1 MSKNRSSSSYD
12 ESAQGQSPSADPPQ
26 QAGGG
31 GGAGAGDTRPSK
43 EPPSSVS
50 ESAGAAG
57 AGGSAP
63 SFIPEGGGTKSEGIT
78 AWQNDKRIT
87 GLWTINETRNSW
99 VYVTGVGW
107 KKLSTSNDSAT
118 VALTMLG
125 GSARQTNTPVN
136 YRDEADGMIHEMY
149 VW

>member
-1 MSKNRSSSSYD
+1 MSKNASSSAYAD
-12 ESAQGQSPSADPPQ
+12 EAAQGKSPSAEPPQ
-26 QAGGG
+26 TSGE
-31 GGAGAGDTRPSK
+31 GGAAASSGGRPSA
-43 EPPSSVS
+43 EPPQSVS
-50 ESAGAAG
+50 ASAGAAG
-57 AGGSAP
+57 ASAP
-63 SFIPEGGGTKSEGIT
+63 SLIPESEGAKSEGIT

-99 VYVTGVGW
+99 VYITGVGW
-107 KKLSTSNDSAT
+107 KKLSNTVDSAT
-118 VALTMLG
+118 VALTMIS

>member
-26 QAGGG
+26 QSGGG
-31 GGAGAGDTRPSK
+31 GVGAGESKPSN

-50 ESAGAAG
+50 ASSGAG
-57 AGGSAP
+57 AGSTAP
-63 SFIPEGGGTKSEGIT
+63 SLIPEGGATKSEGIT

>member
-12 ESAQGQSPSADPPQ
+12 ESAQGQSPSATPPQ
-26 QAGGG
+26 QSG
-31 GGAGAGDTRPSK
+31 GGAGAGAGDTKPTK

-63 SFIPEGGGTKSEGIT
+63 SFIPEGGTKSEGIT

-99 VYVTGVGW
+99 VYVTGIGW
-107 KKLSTSNDSAT
+107 KKLSNNIDSAT

>member
-1 MSKNRSSSSYD
+1 MSKNRTSSSYD
-12 ESAQGQSPSADPPQ
+12 ESAQGKAPSADPPQ

-31 GGAGAGDTRPSK
+31 AGAGESRPSNEPPQSVSESSGAGAGNT
-43 EPPSSVS
+43 
-50 ESAGAAG
+50 
-57 AGGSAP
+57 AP
-63 SFIPEGGGTKSEGIT
+63 SLIPESEGARTEGIT

-99 VYVTGVGW
+99 VYVTGIGW
-107 KKLSTSNDSAT
+107 KKLSNTVDSAT
-118 VALTMLG
+118 VALTMVS

-136 YRDEADGMIHEMY
+136 YRDEADGMIHEIY